1 METGLAGVGIVSY
14 IKGSCCRVIK
24 TDLISE
30 GVVPDVGDPVLGQK
44 NSSQGGE

>member
-1 METGLAGVGIVSY
+1 MHGVETELAGVCFVSY
-14 IKGSCCRVIK
+14 ITGACCRVIK

-44 NSSQGGE
+44 NSSQ